1 MISAVRLARSRQI
14 DRHAVTTEKPSHA
27 GVVVGRLIQI
37 ALAVYLLPALL
48 VVLFVGVLGMLV
60 LAGGR
65 LLSGPI
71 RAPLS

>member
-1 MISAVRLARSRQI
+1 MSSALRLARSRQI
-14 DRHAVTTEKPSHA
+14 DRHAVTMEKPSHA

-48 VVLFVGVLGMLV
+48 VVLFVGGLGMLV
-60 LAGGR
+60 LAAGR